1 MSGQKMIK
9 MDALRKMYED
19 LGYKN
24 IQTYIQSGNVI
35 FQCKKSKQNDLAK
48 KISTQIAKQFG
59 FEVPV
64 IVMEVRELKEIILNN
79 PFLNDHLKDLSHL
92 HVTFLSSTP
101 DSVNFENIK
110 QGQPQGEKI
119 ALIGKTIYLY
129 CPNGYGKTKFTNT
142 WLENKLKVNAT
153 TRNWKT
159 TNELLYIAT
168 EITNNNS
175 ESIH

>member
-1 MSGQKMIK
+1 MIK

-92 HVTFLSSTP
+92 HVTFLSSAP